1 MDTDPLGFHSHDVWH
16 DVVVGS
22 SPQHIRVAIT
32 NPHLQDEAQPLGTNP
47 FENGA
52 DDFPEEA
59 PPPAYESVMMSD
71 SLLMSNG
78 VRATCAT
85 AAHPCCAQQAAAPLD
100 AQPIAVRDET
110 MCMLALCTLCS
121 PTGPSAT

>member
-1 MDTDPLGFHSHDVWH
+1 MYVYVVSWGRHCSFSLDVGGH
-16 DVVVGS
+16 HQPS
-22 SPQHIRVAIT
+22 SR
-32 NPHLQDEAQPLGTNP
+32 QDDAQPLGTNP

-78 VRATCAT
+78 VRA
-85 AAHPCCAQQAAAPLD
+85 
-100 AQPIAVRDET
+100 
-110 MCMLALCTLCS
+110 CTVERILM
-121 PTGPSAT
+121 TR